1 MKKVITATI
10 LVTSVA
16 HTHADVIDDYDL
28 LKEQPATEAASID
41 TVIGAS
47 AGTGLMAAVASWALP
62 AAIAHSSGGA
72 ILYSGAGYVAGT
84 MGLAAGTVAALPFI
98 AAGAAAVGTGA
109 VVYKY
114 YGEEID
120 ELVDQ
125 SILIVNEYTGD
136 DTSGE

>member
-1 MKKVITATI
+1 MKNTATLI
-10 LVTSVA
+10 AVLAVA
-16 HTHADVIDDYDL
+16 NSHADVIDDYNL
-28 LKEQPATEAASID
+28 LEAQPRVEAATID

-47 AGTGLMAAVASWALP
+47 AGTGLMAGIASWALP

-72 ILYSGAGYVAGT
+72 LLYSGAGYVAGT

-98 AAGAAAVGTGA
+98 AGASVVVGTGA

-125 SILIVNEYTGD
+125 SILIVNEYSGD
-136 DTSGE
+136 DQ